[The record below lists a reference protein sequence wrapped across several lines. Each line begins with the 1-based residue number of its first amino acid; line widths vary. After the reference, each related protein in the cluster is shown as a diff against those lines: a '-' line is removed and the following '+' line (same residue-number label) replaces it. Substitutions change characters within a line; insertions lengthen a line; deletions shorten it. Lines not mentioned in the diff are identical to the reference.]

1 MANIFK
7 VLGLIIPLVFST
19 QIFAEKTKMENK
31 IKVLLET
38 NYGDITIE
46 LDKEKAPI
54 SVENFLSYVDSGF
67 YDGTIFHRVIDNF
80 MIQGGGFTPNMEQKK
95 AKNPIKNEAKNGLVN
110 EVGTIAMARTN
121 VVDSATAQFFI
132 NVNNNDF
139 LDHKGD
145 NPSGFGYAVFGK
157 VVEGMPVINRIKAAS
172 TTTQSGNQDVPKE
185 PIIIKKVKRV

>member
-7 VLGLIIPLVFST
+7 ILGLIIPLAFST

-46 LDKEKAPI
+46 LDKEKAPVT
-54 SVENFLSYVDSGF
+54 VENFLSYVDTGF

-95 AKNPIKNEAKNGLVN
+95 TKDPIKNEAKNGLLN

-121 VVDSATAQFFI
+121 IVDSATSQFFI

-157 VVEGMPVINRIKAAS
+157 VVEGMPVVNRIKAAS
-172 TTTQSGNQDVPKE
+172 TTNKSGSQDVPTE

>member
-1 MANIFK
+1 MTNIFK
-7 VLGLIIPLVFST
+7 ILGLIIPLAFST

-46 LDKEKAPI
+46 LDKEKAPV
-54 SVENFLSYVDSGF
+54 SVENFLSYVDTGF

-95 AKNPIKNEAKNGLVN
+95 TKDPIKNEAKNGLLN

-121 VVDSATAQFFI
+121 IVDSATSQFFI

-157 VVEGMPVINRIKAAS
+157 VVEGMPVVNRIKAAS
-172 TTTQSGNQDVPKE
+172 TTNKSGSQDVPKE

>member
-7 VLGLIIPLVFST
+7 ILGLIIPLVFST

-46 LDKEKAPI
+46 LDKEKAPVT
-54 SVENFLSYVDSGF
+54 VENFLSYVDSGF

-80 MIQGGGFTPNMEQKK
+80 MIQGGGFTPSMEQKK
-95 AKNPIKNEAKNGLVN
+95 TNNPIKNEAKNGLLN
-110 EVGTIAMARTN
+110 EVGTVAMARTN
-121 VVDSATAQFFI
+121 VVDSATSQFFI

-157 VVEGMPVINRIKAAS
+157 VVEGMPIVNRIKAAS
-172 TTTQSGNQDVPKE
+172 TTNKSGNQDVPKE

>member
-1 MANIFK
+1 MTKILK
-7 VLGLIIPLVFST
+7 VLGFLIPLVFSV
-19 QIFAEKTKMENK
+19 QVLAEKTKMEKK

-54 SVENFLSYVDSGF
+54 SVENFLTYVDSGF

-95 AKNPIKNEAKNGLVN
+95 TNNPIKNEAKNGLGN
-110 EVGTIAMARTN
+110 EAGTIAMARTN
-121 VVDSATAQFFI
+121 VVDSATSQFFI

-139 LDHKGD
+139 LDHKSD

-157 VVEGMPVINRIKAAS
+157 VVEGMPVINRIKATS
-172 TTTQSGNQDVPKE
+172 TTSQSGHQDVPKE
-185 PIIIKKVKRV
+185 PIIIKKVKRI

>member
-1 MANIFK
+1 MTKILK
-7 VLGLIIPLVFST
+7 VFGILIPILFST
-19 QIFAEKTKMENK
+19 QLLAEKTKVENK

-54 SVENFLSYVDSGF
+54 TVENFLSYVDSGF

-80 MIQGGGFTPNMEQKK
+80 MVQGGGFTPDMVQKTTK
-95 AKNPIKNEAKNGLVN
+95 APIKNEAKNGLGN
-110 EVGTIAMARTN
+110 EVGTLAMARTN
-121 VVDSATAQFFI
+121 VVDSATSQFFI

-139 LDHKGD
+139 LDHKSD

-157 VVEGMPVINRIKAAS
+157 VIEGMPVINRIKAAS
-172 TTTQSGNQDVPKE
+172 TTTSAGHQDVPKE
-185 PIIIKKVKRV
+185 AIVIKKAKRL

>member
-7 VLGLIIPLVFST
+7 ILGLIIPLAFST

-46 LDKEKAPI
+46 LDKEKAPVT
-54 SVENFLSYVDSGF
+54 VENFLSYVDTGF

-95 AKNPIKNEAKNGLVN
+95 TKDPIKNEAKNGLLN
-110 EVGTIAMARTN
+110 EVGTVAMARTN
-121 VVDSATAQFFI
+121 IVDSATSQFFI

-157 VVEGMPVINRIKAAS
+157 VVEGMPVVNRIKAAS
-172 TTTQSGNQDVPKE
+172 TTNKSGSQDVPKE

>member
-1 MANIFK
+1 MTNIFK
-7 VLGLIIPLVFST
+7 ILGLIIPLAFST

-46 LDKEKAPI
+46 LDKEKAPV
-54 SVENFLSYVDSGF
+54 SVENFLSYVDTGF

-95 AKNPIKNEAKNGLVN
+95 TKNPIKNEAKNGLLN

-121 VVDSATAQFFI
+121 IVDSATSQFFI

-157 VVEGMPVINRIKAAS
+157 VVEGMPVVNRIKAAS
-172 TTTQSGNQDVPKE
+172 TTNKSGSQDVPKE